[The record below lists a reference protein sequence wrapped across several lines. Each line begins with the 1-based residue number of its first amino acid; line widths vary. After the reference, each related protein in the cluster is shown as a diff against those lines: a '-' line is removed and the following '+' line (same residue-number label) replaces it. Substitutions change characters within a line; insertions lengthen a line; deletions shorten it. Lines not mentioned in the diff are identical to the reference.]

1 LSFEESRRIAVANN
15 FNEAELLDRVD
26 NDVAFLAETVDML
39 TADGP
44 PLLEQVRTAVSA
56 GDAAAVAR
64 HAHALKGMV
73 SNFAASRP
81 HACAAEIEKMGRSG
95 DLSAA
100 GPALDTMQQLL
111 DALSTELVA
120 FAKARS

>member
-1 LSFEESRRIAVANN
+1 MAVANT
-15 FNEAELLDRVD
+15 FDETELLDRVD
-26 NDVAFLAETVDML
+26 NDIGFLAETVEML
-39 TADGP
+39 TSDGP
-44 PLLEQVRTAVSA
+44 PLLEEVRTAVTA

-73 SNFAASRP
+73 SNFAASGP
-81 HACAAEIEKMGRSG
+81 HACAAELEKMGRSG

-100 GPALDTMQQLL
+100 GTALATMQQLL

-120 FAKARS
+120 FVKARS

>member
-1 LSFEESRRIAVANN
+1 MANN

-73 SNFAASRP
+73 SNFAAPLPR
-81 HACAAEIEKMGRSG
+81 ACAADIEKMGRTG

-100 GPALDTMQQLL
+100 GPALAAMQQLL
-111 DALSTELVA
+111 DALSAELVT
-120 FAKARS
+120 FVKTRS

>member
-1 LSFEESRRIAVANN
+1 MANS

-26 NDVAFLAETVDML
+26 NDIAFLAETVDML

-44 PLLEQVRTAVSA
+44 PLLEQVRTAVNA

-73 SNFAASRP
+73 SAATV
-81 HACAAEIEKMGRSG
+81 
-95 DLSAA
+95 D
-100 GPALDTMQQLL
+100 
-111 DALSTELVA
+111 
-120 FAKARS
+120 